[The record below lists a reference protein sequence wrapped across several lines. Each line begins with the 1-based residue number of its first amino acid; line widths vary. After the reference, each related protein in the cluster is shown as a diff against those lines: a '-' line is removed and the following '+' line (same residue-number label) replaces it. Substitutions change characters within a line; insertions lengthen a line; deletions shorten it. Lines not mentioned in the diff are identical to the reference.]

1 MATTNI
7 NIRMDENLK
16 EEFSKFCN
24 DVGMTMTT
32 AVNVFAK
39 RAVSERRIPFEI
51 SAFEPNQ
58 ETLEAIAELDE
69 MENNP
74 NKYKRYNNAKEMF
87 DDMGVVC

>member
-1 MATTNI
+1 MSTTNI

-39 RAVSERRIPFEI
+39 RAVKERRIPFEI

-58 ETLEAIAELDE
+58 ETLDAIAELDE

-74 NKYKRYNNAKEMF
+74 NKYKRYSNAKEMLN
-87 DDMGVVC
+87 DI